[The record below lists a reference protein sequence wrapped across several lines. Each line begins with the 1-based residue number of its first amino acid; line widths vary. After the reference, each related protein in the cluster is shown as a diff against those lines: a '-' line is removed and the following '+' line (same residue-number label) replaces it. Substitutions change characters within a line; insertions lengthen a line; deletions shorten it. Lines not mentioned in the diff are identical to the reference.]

1 MDHTAAAAGGSAG
14 WRGADAAAPGGTLG
28 RRLPHKR
35 PRGTPLAHHTSATS
49 VAPAQSEAPFA
60 RPGRERGG
68 RLGGGGVAAAGPGG
82 GGREARGGG
91 SRREPV
97 GRSGRPEAV
106 LEPIWTLPALS
117 CLSPAPRK
125 RCLPRHGRS
134 WKADVSRMLITVK
147 HNPSAMSA
155 QAVPAILPL
164 LPVHLD
170 LRLHRLLFSS

>member
-134 WKADVSRMLITVK
+134 WKADVSRLPKLLLILEENVISLSFWNSGNMHSPWT
-147 HNPSAMSA
+147 S
-155 QAVPAILPL
+155 
-164 LPVHLD
+164 
-170 LRLHRLLFSS
+170 